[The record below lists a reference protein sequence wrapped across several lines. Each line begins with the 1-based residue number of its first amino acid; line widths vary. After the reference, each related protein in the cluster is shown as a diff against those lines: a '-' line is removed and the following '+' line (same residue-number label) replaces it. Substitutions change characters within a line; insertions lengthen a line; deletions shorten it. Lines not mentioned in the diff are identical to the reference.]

1 MKSKYR
7 IHVLKQIMP
16 LFEGVK
22 KWFFCNVFISM
33 LLKIFVLIVP
43 VFYALFIE
51 EVLLKKQIRYFVVVA
66 TGTFGLQVMISV
78 LNMAKVRCSYRVNNM
93 VFKRV
98 RIKGLQQYFG
108 MKQERFT
115 MIKTGD
121 VKLALEDSVEKL
133 TAFGGEQTIDYF
145 VNLIYAVLLFA
156 ALCVMNVRLAIIAVL
171 FIPITFYL
179 DHVVSAKEKKVN
191 GNLGNNESVWSTW
204 LDESIVGWKEIRMNR
219 LTGQR
224 EKEFDKFQQTDEDGF
239 RTWIRFWTTRVLV
252 IPTIKDELLIQFL
265 IYFLGGVFIY
275 YDYLTIG
282 VLLVFVQYYG
292 MLSNTVKDLSGA
304 DADLQ
309 SNQFYFDNILELLTS
324 KQDMVEDG
332 TEMPQNFQIRFTDV
346 SFGYEDGQKDVI
358 QNLSLGIEEGERL
371 VVRGASGAGKST
383 FLKLLLGALE
393 PKEGSVSYGN
403 VDLMDINKRNLYE
416 KIAYISQESVLFN
429 DTVYENIVFG
439 NQVNSEKE
447 VKEACKKAHI
457 HEFIESLPEGY
468 ETVIGENGAKLS
480 GGQRQ
485 RLILARAFLRD
496 ARVYVF
502 DEATSA
508 LDKNLEGEIEKVVN
522 EIPEDRTVIVVTH
535 RENSFAEGT
544 RELILAG
551 GN

>member
-7 IHVLKQIMP
+7 IRVLKQIMP
-16 LFEGVK
+16 LFEGVI
-22 KWFFCNVFISM
+22 KWFFCNAFISM
-33 LLKIFVLIVP
+33 VLKVLVLIVP

-51 EVLLKKQIRYFVVVA
+51 EVLLKKQIRYFIIVA
-66 TGTFGLQVMISV
+66 AGTFGLQVMISV
-78 LNMAKVRCSYRVNNM
+78 LNMAKVKCSYRVNNT

-108 MKQERFT
+108 MKQERFSK
-115 MIKTGD
+115 IKTGD

-145 VNLIYAVLLFA
+145 VNLIYAVLLLV
-156 ALCVMNVRLAIIAVL
+156 ALLIMNVHLAVITIL
-171 FIPITFYL
+171 FIPVTFFL
-179 DHVVSAKEKKVN
+179 DHVVSAREKKVN
-191 GNLGNNESVWSTW
+191 GNLGNNDGVWSTW

-224 EKEFDKFQQTDEDGF
+224 EKEFDKFQQTDENGF
-239 RTWIRFWTTRVLV
+239 RIWIRFWTTRVLV

-292 MLSNTVKDLSGA
+292 MLSNTVKDLSRA

-309 SNQFYFDNILELLTS
+309 SNQFYFDSILELLTS
-324 KQDMVEDG
+324 EQEMVEDG
-332 TEMPQNFQIRFTDV
+332 VEMPKNFHIQFSDV
-346 SFGYEDGQKDVI
+346 SFGYEDSEQEVI
-358 QNLSLGIEEGERL
+358 QDLTFRIEEGERL
-371 VVRGASGAGKST
+371 VIRGASGAGKST

-393 PKEGSVSYGN
+393 PKEGAVSYG
-403 VDLMDINKRNLYE
+403 DLNLKNINKRKLYQ
-416 KIAYISQESVLFN
+416 KIAYISQESILFN
-429 DTVYENIVFG
+429 DTIFENIVFG
-439 NQVNSEKE
+439 NRVNSAKDVE
-447 VKEACKKAHI
+447 EACKKAHI
-457 HEFIESLPEGY
+457 HEFIETLPEGY
-468 ETVIGENGAKLS
+468 QTVIGENGSKLS

-508 LDKNLEGEIEKVVN
+508 LDKNLEGEIEKVVK
-522 EIPEDRTVIVVTH
+522 EIPRDKTVIVVTH

-544 RELILAG
+544 RALVL
-551 GN
+551 